1 MGGPL
6 DDLVVVDLTAHLAG
20 PFATRILADLGARVI
35 KVEPRSG
42 RPAVPMP
49 GKGPVPLFAAANRG
63 KQSVALDLKRPEGRA
78 VLFDLAR
85 TADVL
90 IENFRPGVTE
100 RLGVDYAS
108 IREQCP
114 EIVYCTIT
122 GFGSTGPLA
131 QKPAFD
137 AVIQA
142 MSGAM
147 FSTGEPDR
155 PPALMT
161 AQLGDLASSCMAAP
175 AILAALHRCAQTG
188 RGCHI
193 DISMLESLMYL
204 LPSQTQGYLQWHQIP
219 ERNGS
224 SYGFG
229 AIVGAFEASDDKFI
243 QVLCPYPHFQE
254 RLAAAA
260 ASVPGCEAL
269 TTDPRFQTADGRRE
283 HSAEFLALVARAIRT
298 RPQAEWLAVLT
309 EADVPSAP
317 IYDIAQALA
326 IPQHEHR
333 GFIGEMDMPEIG
345 AQTTVG
351 SPFQISGYMPP
362 RKLEPPPEF
371 AEHTEEVLREQLGY
385 SADRIAALRAAEVI

>member
-1 MGGPL
+1 MEGPL
-6 DDLVVVDLTAHLAG
+6 EDVVVIDLTAHLAG
-20 PFATRILADLGARVI
+20 PFATRILADLGAQVI
-35 KVEPRSG
+35 KIEPRTG
-42 RPAVPMP
+42 RPAPPMA

-63 KQSVALDLKRPEGRA
+63 KQSVSLDLKHPEGRA
-78 VLFDLAR
+78 ILFDLLR
-85 TADVL
+85 TGQVL

-100 RLGVDYAS
+100 RLGVHYEAVHK
-108 IREQCP
+108 ECP

-131 QKPAFD
+131 SKPAFD

-161 AQLGDLASSCMAAP
+161 AQMGDLASACMAAP
-175 AILAALHRCAQTG
+175 AILAALHRRERTG
-188 RGCHI
+188 RGSHV

-204 LPSQTQGYLQWHQIP
+204 LPSQTQGYLQWGHLP
-219 ERNGS
+219 MRSGS

-229 AIVGAFEASDDKFI
+229 AIVGAFEASDGKFI

-260 ASVPGCEAL
+260 ATAEGCGAL

-283 HSAEFLALVARAIRT
+283 HSEEFLGLVARAIRT
-298 RPQAEWLAVLT
+298 RPQEEWLAILT

-326 IPQHEHR
+326 IPQHAHR
-333 GFIGEMDMPEIG
+333 GFLGEMELPEIG
-345 AQTTVG
+345 PQKTVG
-351 SPFQISGYMPP
+351 SPFQISDYAQPE
-362 RKLEPPPEF
+362 RLEPPPEF
-371 AEHTEEVLREQLGY
+371 AEHTEQVLRDRLGY
-385 SADRIAALRAAEVI
+385 PPDRIAALRAAEVI